1 MIRRLRIRS
10 GSKRIFVYIAG
21 ALVFGLA
28 VAALAV
34 FVAGRSVEKA
44 PSAVSHAARAT
55 AKPASSPTPTPSDDL
70 LARARA
76 IGAPAAPPA
85 RLLILAIS
93 VNTAV
98 ETVDLDSQGRIGS
111 QSVPAN
117 VGWYRS
123 GVAPGDAGD
132 ALLDGHLDWTNG
144 PAVFWELGKLRVGD
158 SIEVDRAD
166 GSQVRFV
173 VDSTSV
179 VPYNASEDAL
189 FTATGPPTMSL
200 ITCTGVWD
208 QQRGTYLQRLLVH
221 ASLAP
226 GDPIAPPGS

>member
-1 MIRRLRIRS
+1 M
-10 GSKRIFVYIAG
+10 
-21 ALVFGLA
+21 
-28 VAALAV
+28 
-34 FVAGRSVEKA
+34 
-44 PSAVSHAARAT
+44 
-55 AKPASSPTPTPSDDL
+55 
-70 LARARA
+70 
-76 IGAPAAPPA
+76 
-85 RLLILAIS
+85 
-93 VNTAV
+93 
-98 ETVDLDSQGRIGS
+98 
-111 QSVPAN
+111 
-117 VGWYRS
+117 GWYRA

-144 PAVFWELGKLRVGD
+144 PAVFWELGKVRVGD

-226 GDPIAPPGS
+226 GDPIAPSGS

>member
-1 MIRRLRIRS
+1 LSIGS
-10 GSKRIFVYIAG
+10 GSRRIFVYVAG
-21 ALVFGLA
+21 ALVFGF
-28 VAALAV
+28 ALTALGL
-34 FVAGRSVEKA
+34 FVAGRSDGKTQG
-44 PSAVSHAARAT
+44 AVSHAARAT
-55 AKPASSPTPTPSDDL
+55 AQPPSSPTATPGDDM

-76 IGAPAAPPA
+76 IAAPAAPPA
-85 RLLILAIS
+85 RLLIPAIG

-98 ETVDLDSQGRIGS
+98 EPVGLDSQGRIGS
-111 QSVPAN
+111 PSIPAN
-117 VGWYRS
+117 VGWYRA

-158 SIEVDRAD
+158 SSEVDRAD
-166 GSQVRFV
+166 GSRVHFV

-179 VPYNASEDAL
+179 VPYNASEDSL
-189 FTATGPPTMSL
+189 FTATGPPAMSL

-226 GDPIAPPGS
+226 GDPIDAAGS